1 MTGPDPDFV
10 AFCRAEHARLVG
22 AVALVVG
29 DVHVAEELAQEA
41 LIRADR
47 HWSRIRSFDAPGTWL
62 LTVVM
67 NLARSHVRRRLAAA
81 RAVSRLGPAA
91 SVEEPPAVATQLAV
105 RDAVAGLP
113 RREREVIVLRY
124 FCDLDVAATAGA
136 LGLTETNVRTI
147 THRAI
152 KRLRATG
159 ALLQDHVKED
169 SDV

>member
-1 MTGPDPDFV
+1 MTGLDPDFA

-41 LIRADR
+41 LMRADR
-47 HWSRIRSFDAPGTWL
+47 HWQRVRDYDAPGTWL
-62 LTVVM
+62 LTVAM
-67 NLARSHVRRRLAAA
+67 NLARSYLRRRLAAA
-81 RAVSRLGPAA
+81 RAAARVGPAA
-91 SVEEPPAVATQLAV
+91 TVEEPPAVAAQVAIREAV
-105 RDAVAGLP
+105 VELP

-136 LGLTETNVRTI
+136 LGLTETNVSSI

-152 KRLRATG
+152 KRLRATSG
-159 ALLQDHVKED
+159 LLDGHVKED